1 MESECI
7 MADKLTRADLLTLET
22 YHERRPEMRRE
33 VMAHKANRKVFIGD
47 HAALYFE
54 DRLTIQYQIQEML
67 RAERIFQAEAI
78 QEELD
83 AYNPLIPDGDNLKA
97 TFMVEYTDVEERRE
111 ALAKLIGIEDRV
123 WCRVGDGERVYAV
136 ADEDLERA
144 NEVKTSAVHFLR
156 FQFDAAQVAALKG
169 GAALAMGIDH
179 PNYTFAVDPLPPATR
194 DALSADL
201 A

>member
-1 MESECI
+1 MS
-7 MADKLTRADLLTLET
+7 DKLTRGDLLTLEA
-22 YHERRPEMRRE
+22 YHEKRPEMRRE
-33 VMAHKANRKVFIGD
+33 VMAHKANRKVFIGE

-97 TFMVEYTDVEERRE
+97 TFMVEYADVEERRV
-111 ALAKLIGIEDRV
+111 ALGKLIGIEDRV
-123 WCRVGDGERVYAV
+123 WVRVGDGAPVYAI
-136 ADEDLERA
+136 ADEDLERE
-144 NEVKTSAVHFLR
+144 NDVKTSAVHFLR
-156 FQFDAAQVAALKG
+156 FQLDAAQVAAAKA
-169 GAALAMGIDH
+169 GAPLAMGIDH
-179 PNYTFAVDPLPPATR
+179 PNYDHAVDPLPPATR
-194 DALSADL
+194 DALVADF